1 MRMKALRDASRSRLL
16 EWPDFTMRADVAA
29 VFNFHLPDSLCR
41 ARICFSTILNIALI
55 RPFCYFL
62 MPRFYCPDATFVLHE
77 KCVLPEKARH
87 HAGRVLRMKAGDTAT
102 LFDGKGMEASGPIA
116 FEGKD
121 GFIVI
126 ESIARSTVESPVRMR
141 LVQALVSPEK
151 TD

>member
-1 MRMKALRDASRSRLL
+1 MKALRDASRSRLL

-29 VFNFHLPDSLCR
+29 VFDFHLSDSLCR

-55 RPFCYFL
+55 SPFCYFL

-102 LFDGKGMEASGPIA
+102 LFDGK
-116 FEGKD
+116 
-121 GFIVI
+121 
-126 ESIARSTVESPVRMR
+126 
-141 LVQALVSPEK
+141 
-151 TD
+151 